1 MRKASVRPAL
11 LAASSVALL
20 ALRAP
25 APDPPAPADAKASVR
40 ERVDA
45 IFKEYD
51 RSDSPGC
58 ALGVYRNGR
67 IEYARGYGMANLE
80 LGIANSP
87 QTVLDI
93 GSTGTQF
100 TALSIHL
107 LASEGKLSLD
117 DDVRKWI
124 PEVPDYGK
132 TVTVRNLLHHTGGLR
147 DYIVLFDLQGVVA
160 EDLSTREDTLNVLAR
175 QKAPNFAPGAEH
187 LYSNTG
193 YFLLGEIVRRASGQS
208 LRDFAHDR
216 IFVPLGMRHTQ
227 YNDSHTRLI
236 PGRATGYSKAEG
248 GGFGIDMSDWEQVGD
263 GGVLTSV
270 EDLQRWDENFYSG
283 AVGGRA
289 VIDAM
294 LVPGV
299 LSSGKKLP
307 YASAL
312 YVTDYRG
319 LPSVSHGGAWA
330 GYRAQLL
337 RFPKEH
343 LSIACLCNL
352 GDSNPSRL
360 AHLVAD
366 VYLGDKM
373 TKPPEAAE
381 ARTGAAA
388 PKPPR
393 ANADAARLRALAGAY
408 LDRSSDRFF
417 RLAVENGELAGKWG
431 PRRIVFVP
439 VAADRYRVE
448 GLGEDV
454 RVEAAAQAA
463 PGGRPR
469 LAVTIDDDGDVESL
483 SFEPVE
489 VWTPTPAELSALAG
503 RYASAELDTSWRLE
517 AKDGKL
523 YLRYRGAPED
533 PLAPSVADRMSV
545 GGEVLH
551 FTRDASGQANGFTVD
566 AGRVRG
572 IAFRRMP
579 PS

>member
-1 MRKASVRPAL
+1 MRRASVCLAVLAPGL
-11 LAASSVALL
+11 LAMLGASPE
-20 ALRAP
+20 AP
-25 APDPPAPADAKASVR
+25 KPDDAKT
-40 ERVDA
+40 RVDA

-93 GSTGTQF
+93 GSTGKQF

-124 PEVPDYGK
+124 PEIPDYGQ

-160 EDLSTREDTLNVLAR
+160 EDLSTREDTLGVLAR

-236 PGRATGYSKAEG
+236 PGRATGYSKAES

-299 LSSGKKLP
+299 LSSGKKLQ

-312 YVTDYRG
+312 YVADYRG

-343 LSIACLCNL
+343 LSVACLCNL

-373 TKPPEAAE
+373 TKAPEAAE
-381 ARTGAAA
+381 TPAAGAAA
-388 PKPPR
+388 RKPPR
-393 ANADAARLRALAGAY
+393 AAADAARLRALAGAY

-439 VAADRYRVE
+439 VAPDRYRVE

-454 RVEAAAQAA
+454 RVEAVAQAA
-463 PGGRPR
+463 ASGRAR
-469 LAVTIDDDGDVESL
+469 VAVTIDDDGDLESL

-489 VWTPTPAELSALAG
+489 VWSPTPAELSALAG

-579 PS
+579 AS

>member
-1 MRKASVRPAL
+1 MRKVHVRPAF

-20 ALRAP
+20 ALLAAAP
-25 APDPPAPADAKASVR
+25 TPDPPGPSDTKT
-40 ERVDA
+40 RVDEV
-45 IFKEYD
+45 FKEYD

-58 ALGVYRNGR
+58 SLGVYRGGR

-80 LGIANSP
+80 LGVANSP
-87 QTVLDI
+87 QTVMDI
-93 GSTGTQF
+93 GSTGKQF
-100 TALSIHL
+100 TAFSIQL
-107 LASEGKLSLD
+107 LAAEGKLGLD

-124 PEVPDYGK
+124 PEIPDYGK
-132 TVTVRNLLHHTGGLR
+132 TVTIRNLLHHTGGLR

-160 EDLSTREDTLNVLAR
+160 EDLSTREDTLHVLAR

-193 YFLLGEIVRRASGQS
+193 YFLLGEIVRRASGKS
-208 LRDFAHDR
+208 LRDFAHER
-216 IFVPLGMRHTQ
+216 IFTPLGMRHTQ
-227 YNDSHTRLI
+227 YNDLHTRLI
-236 PGRATGYSKAEG
+236 PGRATGYSKAET

-270 EDLQRWDENFYSG
+270 EDLQRWDENFYTG

-299 LSSGKKLP
+299 LSSGKKLQ

-312 YVTDYRG
+312 YVADYRG
-319 LPSVSHGGAWA
+319 LQSVAHGGSWA

-343 LSIACLCNL
+343 LSVACICNL
-352 GDSNPSRL
+352 GESNPSRL
-360 AHLVAD
+360 AQKVAE

-373 TKPPEAAE
+373 TKEAGAAE
-381 ARTGAAA
+381 SPSTKPARPAIDPA
-388 PKPPR
+388 R
-393 ANADAARLRALAGAY
+393 AKMLEGAY
-408 LDRSSDRFF
+408 LDRASDRFF

-431 PRRIVFVP
+431 SRRIVLAP

-448 GLGEDV
+448 GLGDGV
-454 RVEAAAQAA
+454 RAEATVGPGSAQ
-463 PGGRPR
+463 GGRPR
-469 LAVTIDDDGDVESL
+469 LAVKIDDDGDAEDL

-489 VWTPTPAELSALAG
+489 LWTPAPADLAALAG
-503 RYASAELDTSWRLE
+503 RYASSELDTTWRLE

-533 PLAPSVADRMSV
+533 ALAPSVADRMSV
-545 GGEVLH
+545 GGAVLH
-551 FTRDASGQANGFTVD
+551 FTRDASGQPTGFTVD

-572 IAFRRMP
+572 IAFRKTP
-579 PS
+579 AS

>member
-1 MRKASVRPAL
+1 MQKASGRLPL
-11 LAASSVALL
+11 LAASSVALV
-20 ALRAP
+20 ALFAS
-25 APDPPAPADAKASVR
+25 PAPAAEPAAPKDTKT
-40 ERVDA
+40 RVDA
-45 IFKEYD
+45 VFAEYD

-58 ALGVYRNGR
+58 ALGVYKDGR
-67 IEYARGYGMANLE
+67 IEYARGYGMSNLE
-80 LGIANSP
+80 LGVANSP

-93 GSTGTQF
+93 GSTGKQF
-100 TALSIHL
+100 TAFSIQL
-107 LASEGKLSLD
+107 LASDGKLSLD
-117 DDVRKWI
+117 DDVRRWI
-124 PEVPDYGK
+124 PEIPDYGK
-132 TVTVRNLLHHTGGLR
+132 TVTIRNLLHHTGGLR

-160 EDLSTREDTLNVLAR
+160 EDLSTREDTLAVLAR

-193 YFLLGEIVRRASGQS
+193 YFLLGEIVRRASGRS

-270 EDLQRWDENFYSG
+270 EDLQRWDENFYTG

-289 VIDAM
+289 VVDAM

-299 LSSGKKLP
+299 LSGGKKLP

-312 YVTDYRG
+312 YVADYRG

-337 RFPKEH
+337 RFPREH

-352 GDSNPSRL
+352 GDTNPSRL

-373 TKPPEAAE
+373 TKETDGSKPGG
-381 ARTGAAA
+381 GAASA
-388 PKPPR
+388 KPR
-393 ANADAARLRALAGAY
+393 AGVDAARLRALEGAY
-408 LDRSSDRFF
+408 LDRASDRFF

-431 PRRIVFVP
+431 SRRIVFVP
-439 VAADRYRVE
+439 AGGDRYRVD

-454 RVEAAAQAA
+454 RVEAVAQSAA
-463 PGGRPR
+463 GGRPR

-483 SFEPVE
+483 AFEPVE
-489 VWTPTPAELSALAG
+489 MWTPTAAELSGLAG

-523 YLRYRGAPED
+523 YLRYRGAPDD
-533 PLAPSVADRMSV
+533 PLLPSVADRMSV
-545 GGEVLH
+545 GGETLH
-551 FTRDASGQANGFTVD
+551 FTRDAAGQPTGFTVD

-572 IAFRRMP
+572 IAFRKMP